1 MPTPRERLTQM
12 IEFGRDTLRFLRDN
26 TRWIGAG
33 FLLMMFS
40 SFGQTFFIGMSGKAL
55 RETFHLSAGGFG
67 GLYMLATLASAVSLP
82 WLGRTLD
89 VMPGWKVVRFTLPA
103 LALACVLMVLAPNLV
118 LLTGALYLLRLFG
131 QGMMTETAYTEL
143 GRWFIANRGRAMA
156 LIVPGQQ
163 AGIALLPVFVVLVDR
178 AGGSWRAAWIA
189 SAGLIVLVGLP
200 SILTLMRIARV
211 PHSQEVKASA
221 LRTARSWT
229 RAEVLRDPVFY
240 LLQFGALAPP
250 FIATVIFFNQ
260 DYLIALRGY
269 DPLIFAAAFPVMS
282 VTTVVFGLVGGHL
295 IDRFGAVRL
304 LPYFLVPLAVTS
316 AALGLIAPVWG
327 VYLSMF
333 LFGISNGITSTM
345 LGALWPEIYG
355 LANLGG
361 IRAMIV
367 SAMVLSTAIGP
378 GLSGLLIDHGV
389 GLPRQLLWLSCWC
402 VLACFV
408 LAYAAWRV
416 RQREAGPAALR
427 AA

>member
-1 MPTPRERLTQM
+1 M
-12 IEFGRDTLRFLRDN
+12 IDFGRDTLRFIRAN
-26 TRWIGAG
+26 ARWIGGG
-33 FLLMMFS
+33 FLLTMFS

-67 GLYMLATLASAVSLP
+67 GLYMLATLASALTLP

-89 VMPGWKVVRFTLPA
+89 LMPGWKVVRFTMPA
-103 LALACVLMVLAPNLV
+103 LALACVLLVLAPNL
-118 LLTGALYLLRLFG
+118 LWLTGALYLLRLFG
-131 QGMMTETAYTEL
+131 QGMMTETAYTEI
-143 GRWFIANRGRAMA
+143 GRWFVANRGRAMA
-156 LIVPGQQ
+156 LILPGQQ
-163 AGIALLPVFVVLVDR
+163 AGFALLPIFVVVLDR
-178 AGGSWRAAWIA
+178 VGGSWRAAWIA

-200 SILTLMRIARV
+200 SILVLTRVGRV

-240 LLQFGALAPP
+240 LLQVGALAPP
-250 FIATVIFFNQ
+250 FVATVIFFNQ

-282 VTTVVFGLVGGHL
+282 LSTVVFGLAGGHL
-295 IDRFGAVRL
+295 IDRFGAVPL
-304 LPYFLVPLAVTS
+304 LPYFLVPLAVT
-316 AALGLIAPVWG
+316 AAVLGLIAPVWG

-333 LFGISNGITSTM
+333 LFGISNGLTSTM
-345 LGALWPEIYG
+345 LGALWPEVYG

-367 SAMVLSTAIGP
+367 SAMVLASAIGP
-378 GLSGLLIDHGV
+378 GLSGLLIDRGV
-389 GLPRQLLWLSCWC
+389 ALPRQLLWLSGWC
-402 VLACFV
+402 VFACFV
-408 LAYAAWRV
+408 LAYAAR
-416 RQREAGPAALR
+416 RIRRREAGAPAPR

>member
-1 MPTPRERLTQM
+1 M
-12 IEFGRDTLRFLRDN
+12 IDFGRDTLRFIRAN
-26 TRWIGAG
+26 ARWIGGG
-33 FLLMMFS
+33 FLLTMFS

-67 GLYMLATLASAVSLP
+67 GLYMLATLASALTLP

-89 VMPGWKVVRFTLPA
+89 LMPGWKVVRFTMPA
-103 LALACVLMVLAPNLV
+103 LALACVLLVLAPNL
-118 LLTGALYLLRLFG
+118 LWLTGALYLLRLFG
-131 QGMMTETAYTEL
+131 QGMMTETAYTEI
-143 GRWFIANRGRAMA
+143 GRWFVANRGRAMA
-156 LIVPGQQ
+156 LILPGQQ
-163 AGIALLPVFVVLVDR
+163 AGIALLPVFVVLLDR

-189 SAGLIVLVGLP
+189 SAGLIALVGLP
-200 SILTLMRIARV
+200 SILALTRVGRV

-240 LLQFGALAPP
+240 LLQVGALAPP
-250 FIATVIFFNQ
+250 FVATVIFFNQ

-282 VTTVVFGLVGGHL
+282 LSTVVFGLAGGHL
-295 IDRFGAVRL
+295 IDRFGAVPL

-316 AALGLIAPVWG
+316 AVLGLIAPVWG

-333 LFGISNGITSTM
+333 LFGISNGLSSTM
-345 LGALWPEIYG
+345 LGALWPEVYG

-367 SAMVLSTAIGP
+367 SGMVLASAIGP
-378 GLSGLLIDHGV
+378 GLSGLLIDRGV
-389 GLPRQLLWLSCWC
+389 ALPRQLLWLSGWC

-408 LAYAAWRV
+408 LAYAV
-416 RQREAGPAALR
+416 RRIRFRATGPAALR
-427 AA
+427 RA